1 MMARVPAM
9 AVLRERF
16 RWSGYGF
23 IVGIII
29 GAILGFVFDR
39 VVAAVLWVGVVGLAL
54 VPLFIVFLVWRRLS
68 NRGSRDRDEVA
79 VTRTVV
85 LDRDGRE
92 ERL

>member
-1 MMARVPAM
+1 MMARVPPM
-9 AVLRERF
+9 ALLRERF
-16 RWSGYGF
+16 RWSSYGF
-23 IVGIII
+23 IAGIIV
-29 GAILGFVFDR
+29 GAIIGFVFDR

-68 NRGSRDRDEVA
+68 NRGRDRDDVV